1 MKKTGFVIVL
11 LLAALVAT
19 ATLAVSVPFATAS
32 VKPTLALKFTGLSS
46 GVLSLGKSLTASGA
60 VLPSNLG
67 GSVTLTLQREQSGKW
82 LAVTAFTRTLSVSG
96 SYSASYRPSGLG
108 TYRLKTTIA
117 ATASHTAATTMW
129 HTFTVKLSAAQALLL
144 QLINAERAHY
154 HLAAV
159 HAQVSLVAAT
169 SAHSAQMAADAYFS
183 HSSRND
189 QTFTARI
196 LEYGYTR
203 SGYRLWKVGENLFYG
218 SGLASSPLAAVSA
231 WMRDPGHRAVIL
243 TKEFRD
249 VGIGIASSAS
259 GINGLKNVTFYTMDM
274 GVRLR

>member
-1 MKKTGFVIVL
+1 MKKTGFVVVL
-11 LLAALVAT
+11 LLAALMAT
-19 ATLAVSVPFATAS
+19 ATLALSTPSATAS
-32 VKPTLALKFTGLSS
+32 VRPTLALKLTGLSS
-46 GVLSLGKSLTASGA
+46 GVLPFGKSLAASGA
-60 VLPSNLG
+60 ILPSNLG
-67 GSVTLTLQREQSGKW
+67 GAVTVTVQREQNGKW
-82 LAVTAFTRTLSVSG
+82 LAVTAFTRTLTTSG
-96 SYSASYRPSGLG
+96 FYSASYRPSALG

-117 ATASHTAATTMW
+117 ATASHSAATTMW

-159 HAQVSLVAAT
+159 HAQVNLVTAT

-196 LEYGYTR
+196 LEYGYSR

-218 SGLASSPLAAVSA
+218 SGLASSPLAAVIA
-231 WMRDPGHRAVIL
+231 WMRDPGHRAVLL
-243 TKEFRD
+243 TREFRD

-259 GINGLKNVTFYTMDM
+259 GINGLRNVTFYTVDM